1 MQVRVVVS
9 QCPSWFK
16 WEKLRGAC
24 AGFTYRILFP
34 ILLNLWMGKSG
45 SAGGY
50 ADLLRKALAKMSC
63 LSCSGERSGQMEY
76 TSTAM
81 RDSATSAGVRYVI
94 RRPSLQRRAEITRR
108 VRQLLAELEYRS
120 AGESLEDRLAA
131 AELESRIDSIYLE
144 WGLERVEGLVIDG
157 TEADTKALIERGPEE
172 LAREIAEAIR
182 KECRLS
188 EEERKN

>member
-1 MQVRVVVS
+1 
-9 QCPSWFK
+9 
-16 WEKLRGAC
+16 
-24 AGFTYRILFP
+24 
-34 ILLNLWMGKSG
+34 
-45 SAGGY
+45 
-50 ADLLRKALAKMSC
+50 
-63 LSCSGERSGQMEY
+63 MEY

>member
-16 WEKLRGAC
+16 WEKFRERC
-24 AGFTYRILFP
+24 AVFTSRILFP
-34 ILLNLWMGKSG
+34 LLLNFWTTKSG
-45 SAGGY
+45 SGGGY

-63 LSCSGERSGQMEY
+63 MSFSDEKGGPMEY
-76 TSTAM
+76 ASTVM
-81 RDSATSAGVRYVI
+81 QESKTTAGVRYVI

-120 AGESLEDRLAA
+120 AGEGVEDRLAA
-131 AELESRIDSIYLE
+131 AELESRIDSVYLE
-144 WGLERVEGLVIDG
+144 WGLERLEGLLIDG
-157 TEADTKALIERGPEE
+157 TSADAKALIERGPEA
-172 LAREIAEAIR
+172 LAREIAEAVR

>member
-1 MQVRVVVS
+1 
-9 QCPSWFK
+9 
-16 WEKLRGAC
+16 
-24 AGFTYRILFP
+24 
-34 ILLNLWMGKSG
+34 
-45 SAGGY
+45 
-50 ADLLRKALAKMSC
+50 
-63 LSCSGERSGQMEY
+63 MEY
-76 TSTAM
+76 TSTVM
-81 RDSATSAGVRYVI
+81 REAATSAGVRYVI

-157 TEADTKALIERGPEE
+157 TEADAKALIERGPEE
-172 LAREIAEAIR
+172 LAKEIAEAIR

>member
-1 MQVRVVVS
+1 
-9 QCPSWFK
+9 
-16 WEKLRGAC
+16 
-24 AGFTYRILFP
+24 
-34 ILLNLWMGKSG
+34 
-45 SAGGY
+45 
-50 ADLLRKALAKMSC
+50 
-63 LSCSGERSGQMEY
+63 MEY
-76 TSTAM
+76 TSTVVHE
-81 RDSATSAGVRYVI
+81 SATSAGVRYVI

-157 TEADTKALIERGPEE
+157 TEADPKTLIERGPEE